1 MVTLNVVEAAPAGT
15 VTLAG
20 VFAAAMLD
28 ESATDRPPVGA
39 APVIVIVQELEAP
52 PNRLAGE
59 QMSEEGTGGGRTVSE
74 ATAILPL

>member
-1 MVTLNVVEAAPAGT
+1 
-15 VTLAG
+15 
-20 VFAAAMLD
+20 MLD
-28 ESATDRPPVGA
+28 ASATDRPPVGA

-74 ATAILPL
+74 ARAILPL